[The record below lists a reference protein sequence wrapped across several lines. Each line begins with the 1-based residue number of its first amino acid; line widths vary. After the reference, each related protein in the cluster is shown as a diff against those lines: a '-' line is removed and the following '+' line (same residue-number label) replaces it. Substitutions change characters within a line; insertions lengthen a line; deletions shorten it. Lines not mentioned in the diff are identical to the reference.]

1 MEWEW
6 FINSW
11 SESAKFLISVS
22 VEESA
27 LVLEFFVLKDVSLVL
42 EFLEMEMLL
51 ILELKIVSLAFVVF
65 ELNQKD

>member
-1 MEWEW
+1 M
-6 FINSW
+6 IHQ
-11 SESAKFLISVS
+11 FLISVS